1 MADPAADPDPQ
12 SAVAPTGARASA
24 PREGDILRA
33 VADAAQRLLA
43 DPSWENSIHDV
54 LSSLGEAAGVSR
66 VWLALTHP
74 DDSGATHGGLAREW
88 TAPGVPPRLADPG
101 WRHYSYDEPSAV
113 RWADLLGSGR
123 PVVGNVADF
132 PEAERADLEPMGVKS
147 ILVSP
152 MIAGGDWLGHVGFD
166 ECRRERDWAP
176 AEVDALMAATG
187 TLGAAI
193 ARGRASAEA
202 HAAQE
207 RYRTL
212 VEQLPA
218 VIHVSALDPSSST
231 IYISPQVEDLLGY
244 EPREWLEDPDLWVK
258 VLHPEDRERMI
269 ADNLEH
275 IHSSRRHAAE
285 YRMIARDGRVVW
297 VYEDSSVLAGADGKP
312 RYSHGL
318 WLNITARKRAQ
329 ESLRETEARYQALVE
344 QVPAVTYVDIVAE
357 DERLG
362 YVSPQIEALI
372 GYTVDEWRADPSMWM
387 RIVHPDDLDRV
398 LAIDEE
404 CIRTGEPYAVDYRFV
419 HRDGHDVWVHDEA
432 VLLQSAPGEPQQ
444 WLGILVD
451 VTERLETEEALR
463 FHAQLMEAVQ
473 DAVIATDAAGSITYW
488 NLRAEE
494 LFGWEATE
502 VTGRDVRDVL
512 WQRSESS
519 PFADIA
525 QTLRENKDWVGEF
538 DLHRRGGSLMTV
550 RASVSPVRGTDGLVR
565 GAIAVMMDV
574 TERRRAEEALR
585 TAFDRE
591 REITRQLRA
600 VDEMKNTFLQA
611 VSHELRT
618 PLSAVLGFALT
629 LEREEVRL
637 EPDESREIVHRLA
650 VNARKLERLLSDLLD
665 LDRLGRGIIEPRRR
679 TIDVGRLAE
688 TVVDGMDIA
697 EEHRVTVEA
706 VPTQCDVDPAKVER
720 IIENLVAN
728 AARHTPPGT
737 SIWVRV
743 SQQEGGV
750 LLEVADDGPGVP
762 EDLREAIFEPF
773 RQAPGLRPH
782 SPGVGMGLTLVA
794 RFAELH
800 GGKAWVEPREGG
812 GASFRVFLPGA

>member
-1 MADPAADPDPQ
+1 MPETAPQPHPTDTVDPAAADH
-12 SAVAPTGARASA
+12 TG
-24 PREGDILRA
+24 REGDILRA
-33 VADAAQRLLA
+33 VAQAAQRLLG
-43 DPSWENSIHDV
+43 DPSWEDAIDDV
-54 LSSLGEAAGVSR
+54 LSGLGKAAGVSR
-66 VWLALTHP
+66 VWLAVTHL
-74 DDSGATHGGLAREW
+74 DDSGITHGGLTHEW
-88 TAPGVPPRLADPG
+88 TAPGVPARLSDPG
-101 WRHYSYDEPSAV
+101 WLHYAYDEPSAV

-132 PEAERADLEPMGVKS
+132 PAAERADLEPMGVRS

-166 ECRRERDWAP
+166 ECRTERDWSP

-193 ARGRASAEA
+193 ARGRAETEARAAE
-202 HAAQE
+202 E

-218 VIHVSALDPSSST
+218 VTHVSALDPSSST

-275 IHSSRRHAAE
+275 IHSGTGSVTE
-285 YRMIARDGRVVW
+285 YRMIARDGHVVW
-297 VYEDSSVLAGADGKP
+297 VYEDVTVIAGADGTP
-312 RYSHGL
+312 RFSHGL

-329 ESLRETEARYQALVE
+329 ETLRETEARYQTLVE
-344 QVPAVTYVDIVAE
+344 QVPAVTYTDIVAE
-357 DERLG
+357 DDRMG
-362 YVSPQIEALI
+362 YVSPQVEALI
-372 GYTVDEWRADPSMWM
+372 GYTSEEWEADPDLWM
-387 RIVHPDDLDRV
+387 RVVHPDDLDRV
-398 LAIDEE
+398 IAIDEE

-419 HRDGHDVWVHDEA
+419 ARDGRVVWVHDEA
-432 VLLQSAPGEPQQ
+432 VLIPSPPGEPQLWQ
-444 WLGILVD
+444 GIIVD
-451 VTERLETEEALR
+451 VTDRLKADEALR
-463 FHAQLMEAVQ
+463 FQAQLMEAVQ
-473 DAVIATDAAGSITYW
+473 DAVIATDAAGLITYW
-488 NLRAEE
+488 NGRAEE

-502 VTGRDVRDVL
+502 VTGRDVREVL
-512 WQRSESS
+512 WQRSETS
-519 PFADIA
+519 PFADIS
-525 QTLRENKDWVGEF
+525 QTLRENQDWVGEF
-538 DLHRRGGSLMTV
+538 DLLRRGGAKMTV
-550 RASVSPVRGTDGLVR
+550 RASVSPVRGADARVR

-574 TERRRAEEALR
+574 TERRRAEESLR

-665 LDRLGRGIIEPRRR
+665 LDRLGRGIIAPRRR

-688 TVVDGMDIA
+688 TVVDGMDISD
-697 EEHRVTVEA
+697 EHRVTVEA
-706 VPTQCDVDPAKVER
+706 PPSQCDVDPAKVER
-720 IIENLVAN
+720 IIENLVSN
-728 AARHTPPGT
+728 AVRHTPAGT
-737 SIWVRV
+737 AIWVRV

-750 LLEVADDGPGVP
+750 LLEVADNGPGVP
-762 EDLREAIFEPF
+762 EDMREAIFEPF

>member
-1 MADPAADPDPQ
+1 MADPAARPDRPLPGP
-12 SAVAPTGARASA
+12 AEPGT
-24 PREGDILRA
+24 REGEILRA
-33 VADAAQRLLA
+33 VAHAAQRFLSDA
-43 DPSWENSIHDV
+43 SWEDAIDDV
-54 LSSLGEAAGVSR
+54 LSRLGEAAGVSR
-66 VWLALTHP
+66 VWLTQTYTDTSGVRRGGITH
-74 DDSGATHGGLAREW
+74 EW
-88 TAPGVPPRLADPG
+88 SAPGTLPRLADPD
-101 WRHYSYDEPSAV
+101 WRDYTYDQPSGV
-113 RWADLLGSGR
+113 RWAELLGSGR
-123 PVVGNVADF
+123 PVVGNVVDF
-132 PEAERADLEPMGVKS
+132 PAAEREVLDPLDVRS

-152 MIAGGDWLGHVGFD
+152 VIAGGEWLGHLGFD
-166 ECRRERDWAP
+166 ECRGERAWAP

-193 ARGRASAEA
+193 ARGRAEAEA
-202 HAAQE
+202 LSAQE

-218 VIHVSALDPSSST
+218 VTHVSALDPNSST

-244 EPREWLEDPDLWVK
+244 EPRDWLEDPDLWVK

-269 ADNLEH
+269 ADNLQH
-275 IHSSRRHAAE
+275 IRSGNRHTAE
-285 YRMIARDGRVVW
+285 YRMLARDGRVVW
-297 VYEDSSVLAGADGKP
+297 IYEDSAVLVDADGTP

-329 ESLRETEARYQALVE
+329 ESLRESEARYKALVE
-344 QVPAVTYVDIVAE
+344 QVPAVTYTDIVAE

-362 YVSPQIEALI
+362 YVSPQIEGLI
-372 GYTVDEWRADPSMWM
+372 GYTAGEWRENPSLWT
-387 RIVHPDDLDRV
+387 RILHPDDVDRV
-398 LAIDEE
+398 IGYDEE
-404 CIRTGEPYAVDYRFV
+404 CIRTGEPYAIDYRYI
-419 HRDGHDVWVHDEA
+419 HKDGHVVWVHDEA
-432 VLLQSAPGEPQQ
+432 VLIPSAPGQPQHWQ
-444 WLGILVD
+444 GIIVD
-451 VTERLETEEALR
+451 VTERLETEDKLR

-473 DAVIATDAAGSITYW
+473 DAVIATDAVGLITYW
-488 NLRAEE
+488 NRRAEE
-494 LFGWEATE
+494 LFGWEASE

-512 WQRSESS
+512 WRRAEGS
-519 PFADIA
+519 PFEDIA
-525 QTLRENKDWVGEF
+525 HTLRENKDWVGEF
-538 DLHRRGGSLMTV
+538 DLHRRSAGTMTV
-550 RASVSPVRGTDGLVR
+550 RASVSPVSAADARVR

-574 TERRRAEEALR
+574 TDRRRAEEALR

-600 VDEMKNTFLQA
+600 VDEMKNTFLLA

-665 LDRLGRGIIEPRRR
+665 LDRLGRGIIAPRRR
-679 TIDVGRLAE
+679 TIDAGRLAE

-697 EEHRVTVEA
+697 DEHRVVVETV
-706 VPTQCDVDPAKVER
+706 PSRCDLDPAKVER
-720 IIENLVAN
+720 IIENLVSN
-728 AARHTPPGT
+728 AVRHTPAGT
-737 SIWVRV
+737 TIWVRV
-743 SQQEGGV
+743 SQKEGGV

-762 EDLREAIFEPF
+762 ADMREAIFEPF

-800 GGKAWVEPREGG
+800 GGKAWVEPRDGG
-812 GASFRVFLPGA
+812 GSSFRVFLPGA

>member
-1 MADPAADPDPQ
+1 MADPAARRD
-12 SAVAPTGARASA
+12 APTLESA
-24 PREGDILRA
+24 EHGTREGAILRA
-33 VADAAQRLLA
+33 VAHAAQRFLS
-43 DPSWENSIHDV
+43 DRSWEDAIDDV

-66 VWLALTHP
+66 VWLTQTHL
-74 DDSGATHGGLAREW
+74 DRRSGVRHGGITHEW

-113 RWADLLGSGR
+113 RWAGLLGSGQ

-132 PEAERADLEPMGVKS
+132 PEAERSDLEPMGVKS

-152 MIAGGDWLGHVGFD
+152 VIADREWLGHLGFD
-166 ECRRERDWAP
+166 ECRGEREWSP
-176 AEVDALMAATG
+176 AEVDALMVATG

-193 ARGRASAEA
+193 ARGRAEAEA
-202 HAAQE
+202 HTAEE

-218 VIHVSALDPSSST
+218 VTHVSALDPSSST

-275 IHSSRRHAAE
+275 VRSGLRHTAE
-285 YRMIARDGRVVW
+285 YRMVGRDGRVVW
-297 VYEDSSVLAGADGKP
+297 VYEDSSVLTDADGTP

-329 ESLRETEARYQALVE
+329 ESLRETEAKYQALVE
-344 QVPAVTYVDIVAE
+344 HVPAVSYTDIVGE
-357 DERLG
+357 DERMG
-362 YVSPQIEALI
+362 YVSPQVEALI
-372 GYTVDEWRADPSMWM
+372 GYTAEEWQADPDLWM
-387 RIVHPDDLDRV
+387 RIVHPDDIDRVIALDR
-398 LAIDEE
+398 E
-404 CIRTGEPYAVDYRFV
+404 CIRTGEPYAVDYRFI
-419 HRDGHDVWVHDEA
+419 HKDGHVVWVHDEA
-432 VLLQSAPGEPQQ
+432 VLIPSAQGEPQFWQ
-444 WLGILVD
+444 GIIAD
-451 VTERLETEEALR
+451 VTDRLKSEEALR
-463 FHAQLMEAVQ
+463 FQAQLLEAVQ
-473 DAVIATDAAGSITYW
+473 DAVIATDATGLITYW
-488 NLRAEE
+488 NRMAEE
-494 LFGWEATE
+494 LFGWGATE
-502 VTGRDVRDVL
+502 VIGRDIRDVL
-512 WQRSESS
+512 WQRSETS

-525 QTLRENKDWVGEF
+525 HTLRENEDWVGEF
-538 DLHRRGGSLMTV
+538 DLRRRDGQKMTV
-550 RASVSPVRGTDGLVR
+550 RASVSPVRGTDALVR

-665 LDRLGRGIIEPRRR
+665 LDRLGRGIIAPRRR

-688 TVVDGMDIA
+688 TVVDGMDIGD
-697 EEHRVTVEA
+697 EHHVNVEA
-706 VPTQCDVDPAKVER
+706 QPTKCDVDPAKVER
-720 IIENLVAN
+720 IIENLVSN
-728 AARHTPPGT
+728 AVRHTPAGT

-743 SQQEGGV
+743 VQQEDGV

-762 EDLREAIFEPF
+762 EDMREAIFEPF
-773 RQAPGLRPH
+773 RQAPGVRPH

-800 GGKAWVEPREGG
+800 GGKAWVEPRDGG

>member
-1 MADPAADPDPQ
+1 MVD
-12 SAVAPTGARASA
+12 SA
-24 PREGDILRA
+24 PHSDAGPAGAPEHGSREGAILRA
-33 VADAAQRLLA
+33 VAHAAQRFLGA
-43 DPSWENSIHDV
+43 RSWEDAIDDV
-54 LSSLGEAAGVSR
+54 LARLGEAAEVSR
-66 VWLALTHP
+66 VWLTQVRRDDAGIRRGGITH
-74 DDSGATHGGLAREW
+74 EW
-88 TAPGVPPRLADPG
+88 SAPGVEPRLADPE
-101 WRHYSYDEPSAV
+101 WRDYTYDQPAGA
-113 RWADLLGSGR
+113 RWVEVLGSGQ
-123 PVVGNVADF
+123 PLVGNVVDF
-132 PEAERADLEPMGVKS
+132 PAAEREVLDPLGVRS

-152 MIAGGDWLGHVGFD
+152 VIAGGEWLGHLGFD
-166 ECRRERDWAP
+166 ECREERVWAP

-193 ARGRASAEA
+193 ARGRAEA
-202 HAAQE
+202 QAHSAQE

-218 VIHVSALDPSSST
+218 VTHVSALDPNSST

-269 ADNLEH
+269 ADNLQH
-275 IHSSRRHAAE
+275 VHSGQRHTAE

-297 VYEDSSVLAGADGKP
+297 VYEDSSVLKDPDGAP

-329 ESLRETEARYQALVE
+329 ESLRETEAKYQALVE
-344 QVPAVTYVDIVAE
+344 QVPAVTYTDIVAE
-357 DERLG
+357 DERMG
-362 YVSPQIEALI
+362 YVSPQVEGLI
-372 GYTVDEWRADPSMWM
+372 GYTPEEWEADPRLWM
-387 RIVHPDDLDRV
+387 RVVHPDDVDRV
-398 LAIDEE
+398 MALDEE

-419 HRDGHDVWVHDEA
+419 HRDGHIVWVHDEA
-432 VLLQSAPGEPQQ
+432 VLIKSAAGEPQQ
-444 WLGILVD
+444 WQGILLD
-451 VTERLETEEALR
+451 VTERLESEEAIR
-463 FHAQLMEAVQ
+463 FQAQLLEAVQ
-473 DAVIATDAAGSITYW
+473 DAVIATDATGRITYW
-488 NLRAEE
+488 NRRAEE
-494 LFGWEATE
+494 LFGWREAE
-502 VTGRDVRDVL
+502 VAGRDVRDVL
-512 WQRSESS
+512 WQRSEGS
-519 PFADIA
+519 PFSDIA
-525 QTLRENKDWVGEF
+525 QTLRDNQDWVGEF
-538 DLHRRGGSLMTV
+538 DLHRRGGTTMTV
-550 RASVSPVRGTDGLVR
+550 RAAVSPVRGADAQVR
-565 GAIAVMMDV
+565 GAIAVLMDV
-574 TERRRAEEALR
+574 TERRLAEEALR

-665 LDRLGRGIIEPRRR
+665 LDRLGRGIIAPRRR

-688 TVVDGMDIA
+688 TVVDGMDITDD
-697 EEHRVTVEA
+697 HRVTVEA
-706 VPTQCDVDPAKVER
+706 QPTQCDVDPAKVER
-720 IIENLVAN
+720 IIENLVSN
-728 AARHTPPGT
+728 AVRHTPAGT
-737 SIWVRV
+737 AIWVRV
-743 SQQEGGV
+743 SQEEGGV
-750 LLEVADDGPGVP
+750 LLEVTDNGPGVP

>member
-1 MADPAADPDPQ
+1 MPDHPTDLDADAPDRP
-12 SAVAPTGARASA
+12 S
-24 PREGDILRA
+24 REGQILRA
-33 VADAAQRLLA
+33 VAYAAQRFLS
-43 DPSWENSIHDV
+43 DPGWERAIDDV
-54 LSSLGEAAGVSR
+54 LSQLGEAAGVSR
-66 VWLALTHP
+66 VWLAQTHL
-74 DDSGATHGGLAREW
+74 DTSGVIHGGITHEW
-88 TAPGVPPRLADPG
+88 VAPDIPRRLEDPG
-101 WRHYSYDEPSAV
+101 WHHYAYDEPSAV

-152 MIAGGDWLGHVGFD
+152 LIAGGDWLGHVGFD
-166 ECRRERDWAP
+166 ECEAERDWSA

-187 TLGAAI
+187 TLGAAV
-193 ARGRASAEA
+193 ARGRAEGEA
-202 HAAQE
+202 RSAQE

-218 VIHVSALDPSSST
+218 VTHVSGLDPSSST

-244 EPREWLEDPDLWVK
+244 EPREWLEDPDLWIK

-269 ADNLEH
+269 AENLEH
-275 IHSSRRHAAE
+275 IHTGKGSVNE

-297 VYEDSSVLAGADGKP
+297 VYEDATVIADADGAP

-329 ESLRETEARYQALVE
+329 ETLRETEARYQALIE
-344 QVPAVTYVDIVAE
+344 QVPAVTYTDIVAE
-357 DERLG
+357 GERMG
-362 YVSPQIEALI
+362 YVSPQVEALI
-372 GYTVDEWRADPSMWM
+372 GYTPEEWEADPGLWM
-387 RIVHPDDLDRV
+387 RVVHPDDLDRV
-398 LAIDEE
+398 MAIDQE
-404 CIRTGEPYAVDYRFV
+404 CIRTGDPYAVDYRFV
-419 HRDGHDVWVHDEA
+419 HRDGHVVWVHDEA
-432 VLLQSAPGEPQQ
+432 VLIHSESGEPQQ
-444 WLGILVD
+444 WQGIIID
-451 VTERLETEEALR
+451 VTDRRTSEKTLR
-463 FHAQLMEAVQ
+463 FQAQLLEAVQ
-473 DAVIATDAAGSITYW
+473 DAVIATDATGLITYW
-488 NLRAEE
+488 NRRAEE
-494 LFGWEATE
+494 LFGWQETE
-502 VTGRDVRDVL
+502 VVGRDVRDVL
-512 WQRSESS
+512 WQRSEGS
-519 PFADIA
+519 PLADIA
-525 QTLRENKDWVGEF
+525 QTLRDNQDWVGEF
-538 DLHRRGGSLMTV
+538 DLHRRGGAKMTV
-550 RASVSPVRGTDGLVR
+550 RASVSPVRGADGQVR
-565 GAIAVMMDV
+565 GAIAVLMDV
-574 TERRRAEEALR
+574 TERRLAEEALR

-665 LDRLGRGIIEPRRR
+665 LDRLGRGIIAPRRR

-688 TVVDGMDIA
+688 TVVDGMDITDD
-697 EEHRVTVEA
+697 HRVTVEA
-706 VPTQCDVDPAKVER
+706 LPTQCDVDPAKVER
-720 IIENLVAN
+720 IIENLVSN
-728 AARHTPPGT
+728 AVRHTPAGT

-743 SQQEGGV
+743 SQEEGGV
-750 LLEVADDGPGVP
+750 LLEVTDDGPGVP

-800 GGKAWVEPREGG
+800 GGKAWVEPRDGG